1 MTQDQGRSSAVNT
14 GVAGAERE
22 DVALARAYQQAA
34 AGDAYHQRGGA
45 SSAPGEQPIA
55 LVPKK
60 EGEGA
65 PSTDPAPEDKVVE
78 GSHRAPDGAA
88 DGGPTVSDE
97 ALQRGLTPGEMG
109 AGKEPQENTKARLSP
124 RYSDAELSG
133 MEHGETGEETRE
145 RDSTLVT
152 TPEIPGVPMK
162 NVAKPDEPVAGA
174 PASGGKW
181 SEAELNGIETA
192 EMGSE

>member
-14 GVAGAERE
+14 GVAGAEHE

-55 LVPKK
+55 LAPRK

-65 PSTDPAPEDKVVE
+65 PSTDPAPKDKVVE

-88 DGGPTVSDE
+88 NGGPTVSDE

-133 MEHGETGEETRE
+133 ME
-145 RDSTLVT
+145 
-152 TPEIPGVPMK
+152 
-162 NVAKPDEPVAGA
+162 
-174 PASGGKW
+174 
-181 SEAELNGIETA
+181 
-192 EMGSE
+192 

>member
-14 GVAGAERE
+14 GVAGAKHE
-22 DVALARAYQQAA
+22 DAELARAYQQAA

-88 DGGPTVSDE
+88 DGGATVSDE

-145 RDSTLVT
+145 RDVAQISTSQE
-152 TPEIPGVPMK
+152 PRPPMK
-162 NVAKPDEPVAGA
+162 SGTKSDEAKA
-174 PASGGKW
+174 PIRQPSRFTD
-181 SEAELNGIETA
+181 AELSGLEPGETST
-192 EMGSE
+192 E

>member
-1 MTQDQGRSSAVNT
+1 MTQDQGRSSAVDT
-14 GVAGAERE
+14 GVAGAKHE
-22 DVALARAYQQAA
+22 DAELARVYQQAA

-55 LVPKK
+55 LVPRK

-133 MEHGETGEETRE
+133 MEHGETGEETRGRDPAVTGSSEKPEVSMKDGVEANKEE
-145 RDSTLVT
+145 RAVRQPSRFTD
-152 TPEIPGVPMK
+152 
-162 NVAKPDEPVAGA
+162 
-174 PASGGKW
+174 
-181 SEAELNGIETA
+181 AELSGLEPGETSM
-192 EMGSE
+192 E